1 MHLQLFYVYF
11 EPNMT
16 QPVEEEAIQILKQ
29 NDLKKTPAR
38 IFVLKRLLQSRTAI
52 SYQMFE
58 KELKHLADRITLYRI
73 LKSFEEK
80 GIIHKTFDHEGL
92 PKYAMCQDAC
102 KTNHH
107 YDHHVHFNCTQCKET
122 ICMETVDIPKITLP
136 KGFKATSFAF
146 SVIGVCRTCAK

>member
-1 MHLQLFYVYF
+1 
-11 EPNMT
+11 MT
-16 QPVEEEAIQILKQ
+16 LTSETEAIQILRK
-29 NDLKKTPAR
+29 NELKKTPAR
-38 IFVLKRLLQSRTAI
+38 VFVLMRLLQSHAAI

-92 PKYAMCQDAC
+92 PKYAMCHDTCQ
-102 KTNHH
+102 TNHH
-107 YDHHVHFNCTQCKET
+107 HDHHVHFNCTQCNET
-122 ICMETVDIPKITLP
+122 ICMEKIDIPKISLP

-146 SVIGVCRTCAK
+146 SVNGLCKTCAK